1 MESEMMTT
9 TMTIEEADEMIKS
22 LTSKLIAVTTER
34 NQIRAA
40 ARRVIKCHDGNTL
53 SLEPGDSRSI
63 ENLRELVAE

>member
-1 MESEMMTT
+1 MMTT

-34 NQIRAA
+34 NQIKAA
-40 ARRVIKCHDGNTL
+40 ARRVIKCHDGKTL
-53 SLEPGDSRSI
+53 LSEPGDSRSI